1 MKKRWILFLVV
12 CSLLTTGI
20 ISIRMKSTN
29 ISDVQTEE
37 QQKNRNQTA
46 KEAGPQKSAIELE
59 FKDFDRL
66 EPEFAKGQVDNLQ
79 QLMTLYLEEYEEKV
93 LAGTVTYHPEKQN
106 IRTSR
111 IYCCISPFPVTLEG
125 GSLRYIMTCCRM
137 FFPLRRIKS
146 LWKKGRK
153 L

>member
-20 ISIRMKSTN
+20 IFIRMKSTN

-46 KEAGPQKSAIELE
+46 KEAGAQKSAIELE

-66 EPEFAKGQVDNLQ
+66 EPEFAKGQVDNLK
-79 QLMTLYLEEYEEKV
+79 QLMTLYLEEYEEEV
-93 LAGTVTYHPEKQN
+93 LAGTVTYHPEKTEYKDQQN
-106 IRTSR
+106 ILLYFT
-111 IYCCISPFPVTLEG
+111 ISSDTGGGKLKVYYDMLQDVFSFTENKIIMEEG
-125 GSLRYIMTCCRM
+125 
-137 FFPLRRIKS
+137 
-146 LWKKGRK
+146 
-153 L
+153 

>member
-29 ISDVQTEE
+29 ISDVQTEQ

-66 EPEFAKGQVDNLQ
+66 EPEFAKGQVDNLK
-79 QLMTLYLEEYEEKV
+79 QLMTLYLEEYEEEV
-93 LAGTVTYHPEKQN
+93 LAGTVTYHPEKTEYKDQQN
-106 IRTSR
+106 ILLYFT
-111 IYCCISPFPVTLEG
+111 ISSDTGGGKLKVYYDMLQDVFSFTENKIIMEEG
-125 GSLRYIMTCCRM
+125 
-137 FFPLRRIKS
+137 
-146 LWKKGRK
+146 
-153 L
+153 

>member
-1 MKKRWILFLVV
+1 MKKRRILFLVV

-79 QLMTLYLEEYEEKV
+79 QLMTLYLE
-93 LAGTVTYHPEKQN
+93 
-106 IRTSR
+106 
-111 IYCCISPFPVTLEG
+111 
-125 GSLRYIMTCCRM
+125 
-137 FFPLRRIKS
+137 
-146 LWKKGRK
+146 
-153 L
+153 